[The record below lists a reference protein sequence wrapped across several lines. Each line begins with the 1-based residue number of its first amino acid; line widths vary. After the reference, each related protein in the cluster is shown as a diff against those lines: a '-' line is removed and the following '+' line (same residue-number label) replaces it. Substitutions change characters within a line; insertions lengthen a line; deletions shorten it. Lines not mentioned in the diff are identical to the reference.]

1 MTNAQQMSALAMVF
15 AVVAAFILGWLISA
29 SVIGRDCSKLGSF
42 YLGNTVFECKAKA
55 TGESS

>member
-1 MTNAQQMSALAMVF
+1 MTERIIALAIVITT
-15 AVVAAFILGWLISA
+15 VAAFILGWLISA
-29 SVIGRDCSKLGSF
+29 SVIGRDCNKLGSF

>member
-1 MTNAQQMSALAMVF
+1 MTERIIALAIV
-15 AVVAAFILGWLISA
+15 VTTVAAFILGWLISA